1 MSIPSGTAS
10 LERPTR
16 PPDSAYL
23 VRRFRWVALLEGVS
37 FLALLGIAM
46 PLKYAWGMPLAV
58 RYVGLTHGIL
68 FILYVLCVAALVTQ
82 RGWSY
87 GRAARALVLSVVPFG
102 TFFLD
107 RTLRQELANAKG

>member
-1 MSIPSGTAS
+1 MSRLEEPSHTA
-10 LERPTR
+10 
-16 PPDSAYL
+16 DSAYL
-23 VRRFRWVALLEGVS
+23 VRRFRWVALLEGIS

-58 RYVGLTHGIL
+58 RYVGLAHGLL
-68 FILYVLCVAALVTQ
+68 FILYVLCVAALVLH

-87 GRAARALVLSVVPFG
+87 PRAAWALVLSVVPFG

-107 RTLRQELANAKG
+107 RSLREELASASR